1 MFVLEVANGSEVLS
15 CEPALCLSYFVL
27 LLFPE
32 QFDVAMVEV
41 KVACVVRM
49 RYQLGPTAVPN
60 SVV

>member
-1 MFVLEVANGSEVLS
+1 M
-15 CEPALCLSYFVL
+15 P

>member
-1 MFVLEVANGSEVLS
+1 V
-15 CEPALCLSYFVL
+15 P

-32 QFDVAMVEV
+32 QFDGAMVEV

-60 SVV
+60 CSCIKNTSIAVPTAQCSLNCASFVIN